1 MPFLIFAILFY
12 VLTVAFCTYAFACYF
27 IYKGWNNPPYIP
39 SFGKT
44 KKAVIAE
51 VSKLLKNSKKSLNV
65 ADLGCGDGS
74 LLAGLSPK
82 FPQHSFFGYEWD
94 PLPFNIAKRRLKKY
108 KNTQIIRTDLMKT
121 DLKHLDIALCYLA
134 HIPGLG
140 NRLKK
145 ALKPSATV
153 ISEVFEID
161 GWKPQKI
168 VYSRL
173 FGFKSKIFIYQVKA
187 QKLLRR

>member
-12 VLTVAFCTYAFACYF
+12 VLAVAFCTYAFACYF

-74 LLAGLSPK
+74 LLAGLSPNFLSILFSVMNGIRFLLILLK
-82 FPQHSFFGYEWD
+82 DVSRNIRIPKSF
-94 PLPFNIAKRRLKKY
+94 A
-108 KNTQIIRTDLMKT
+108 QI
-121 DLKHLDIALCYLA
+121 
-134 HIPGLG
+134 
-140 NRLKK
+140 
-145 ALKPSATV
+145 
-153 ISEVFEID
+153 
-161 GWKPQKI
+161 
-168 VYSRL
+168 
-173 FGFKSKIFIYQVKA
+173 
-187 QKLLRR
+187 

>member
-1 MPFLIFAILFY
+1 MPFLIFAVLFY
-12 VLTVAFCTYAFACYF
+12 ILAVTFCGYAIASYF

-51 VSKLLKNSKKSLNV
+51 VSKFLTSEKQMKI

-74 LLAGLSPK
+74 LLAGLAPK
-82 FPQHSFFGYEWD
+82 FPNHYFYGYEWD
-94 PLPFNIAKRRLKKY
+94 PFPYQIAKRRLKKY
-108 KNTQIIRTDLMKT
+108 KNTRIIRADLMKT
-121 DLKHLDIALCYLA
+121 DLKHLDVALCYLA

-140 NRLKK
+140 DRLKK
-145 ALKPSATV
+145 ALKPSAVV

-168 VYSRL
+168 VQSRL
-173 FGFKSKIFIYQVKA
+173 FGFKSKIFIYRVRD
-187 QKLLRR
+187 QKFLHH